1 MAVNPLDIFVEKSV
15 DYSTHRYYKLMFN
28 TKKLFFKYLQEG
40 RTLEEFKEATNKI
53 WGNVDR
59 RYMEQRIKEL
69 EKMIDARALKD
80 NVIKNPTLKPTE
92 IYELV
97 PNERFKEVELQYKN
111 VLDKQYKQRLK
122 TVNKEYV
129 DTDAYLSKM
138 VKDFDKIQ
146 AVVPYHYKDGR
157 IAYHNIASYN
167 SMLFNVNLNRSG
179 WNRTIYDGDLL
190 GQDLYYLPA
199 HPFACPMCQAYQG
212 KVYSKSGTHPL
223 YAPMD
228 EAIRGGVGHPN
239 CKHQWLIYWGAEML
253 QEDIYND
260 EANAEGYIK
269 KQKIR
274 SLQLER
280 TKLKNN
286 REIYN
291 SLNNGQE
298 VDKTNAKIKKLNSK
312 IKELRH

>member
-1 MAVNPLDIFVEKSV
+1 
-15 DYSTHRYYKLMFN
+15 
-28 TKKLFFKYLQEG
+28 
-40 RTLEEFKEATNKI
+40 
-53 WGNVDR
+53 
-59 RYMEQRIKEL
+59 
-69 EKMIDARALKD
+69 
-80 NVIKNPTLKPTE
+80 
-92 IYELV
+92 
-97 PNERFKEVELQYKN
+97 
-111 VLDKQYKQRLK
+111 
-122 TVNKEYV
+122 
-129 DTDAYLSKM
+129 
-138 VKDFDKIQ
+138 
-146 AVVPYHYKDGR
+146 
-157 IAYHNIASYN
+157 
-167 SMLFNVNLNRSG
+167 
-179 WNRTIYDGDLL
+179 
-190 GQDLYYLPA
+190 
-199 HPFACPMCQAYQG
+199 
-212 KVYSKSGTHPL
+212 
-223 YAPMD
+223 MD

-312 IKELRH
+312 IKELRQ